1 MLRKFVMAGIA
12 LVLGSASAL
21 AADLPTKYAPAPAPA
36 PEFNWTGFYLGVGY
50 GYLNGSVT
58 GPGTVP
64 FNVGG
69 AVSYF
74 EVNGGYRVQ
83 TSSNIVLGL
92 DVSAP
97 VWLSQS
103 TFHVPPPGAGFNTAA
118 PQYLILPEAQIGYAF
133 GRFLPYF
140 GVGVGL
146 ANVKATITPVA
157 GTPLSDTTSSAVLA
171 VTFGVDYALTN
182 NWIVGVRYDHVQG
195 ELHNYTFNTAGAPTV
210 VQVGTATDGISGIV
224 RYKF

>member
-1 MLRKFVMAGIA
+1 MLRKFVVAGIA
-12 LVLGSASAL
+12 LALGSASAL
-21 AADLPTKYAPAPAPA
+21 AADLPVKSAPLPAPA
-36 PEFNWTGFYLGVGY
+36 PEFNWNGFYLGVGY
-50 GYLNGSVT
+50 GYLNGTVT

-83 TSSNIVLGL
+83 TSVGIVLGL

-118 PQYLILPEAQIGYAF
+118 PQFIILPEAQIGYAI

-140 GVGVGL
+140 GVGVGIGSI
-146 ANVKATITPVA
+146 KATINPVGA
-157 GTPLSDTTSSAVLA
+157 PPVSDTTSSAMLA
-171 VTFGVDYALTN
+171 VSFGVDYALTN

-195 ELHNYTFNTAGAPTV
+195 ELHNYTFPTAGAPTV
-210 VQVGTATDGISGIV
+210 VQVGTATDGIAGIV
-224 RYKF
+224 RYRF